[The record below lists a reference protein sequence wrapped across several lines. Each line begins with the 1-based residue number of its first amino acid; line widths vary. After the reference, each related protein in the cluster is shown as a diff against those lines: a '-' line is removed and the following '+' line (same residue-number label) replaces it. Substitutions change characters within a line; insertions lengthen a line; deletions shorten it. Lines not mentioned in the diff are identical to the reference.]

1 MMNRISLLALAAL
14 LWLSSCTPKS
24 QFDASGTFETEE
36 TIISAEATGRIKQ
49 FDVEEGQ
56 TLKAGQ
62 YVGFIDTAQLYF
74 NKQNLLAQIQAGLSK
89 RPDIAAQVAALKV
102 QLENAQ
108 HEQTRISNLVKADAA
123 TQKQLDD
130 QTFMVS
136 QIQKEIDAQLSTLDI
151 STQSINKETV
161 PLHALI
167 DQMNDQLK
175 KCYLINPINGTV
187 LSKYARLDE
196 EATPGKPLYKIAD
209 VSSLLL
215 RAYVTDDQFTQIKLG
230 QKIRVFIDSTA
241 GKYKEYEGVV
251 TWISDK
257 AEFTPKTIQTKDE
270 RANLVWATKITV
282 KNDGYLKIGMYADIK
297 FK

>member
-1 MMNRISLLALAAL
+1 MKYSLLIFAAL
-14 LWLSSCTPKS
+14 IWLSSCTQKS
-24 QFDASGTFETEE
+24 KFDASGTFETEE

-49 FDVEEGQ
+49 FDVQEGQ

-62 YVGFIDTAQLYF
+62 YIGFIDTAQLYF
-74 NKQNLLAQIQAGLSK
+74 NKENLKAQIQAGLSK
-89 RPDIAAQVAALKV
+89 RPEIAKQIAALEV
-102 QLENAQ
+102 QLANVQ

-130 QTFMVS
+130 QTFLVS
-136 QIQKEIDAQLSTLDI
+136 QVQKEIDAQLSTLDI
-151 STQSINKETV
+151 TTTNINKETV
-161 PLHALI
+161 PLRALI
-167 DQMNDQLK
+167 DQMNDQLT

-187 LSKYARLDE
+187 LAKYARLDE

-209 VSSLLL
+209 VSSLIL
-215 RAYVTDDQFTQIKLG
+215 RAYVTDDQFSQIKLG

-241 GKYKEYEGVV
+241 DKYREYEGTV

>member
-1 MMNRISLLALAAL
+1 MNKTSLLALAAVI
-14 LWLSSCTPKS
+14 WLSSCTQKS
-24 QFDASGTFETEE
+24 KFDASGTFETEE

-49 FDVEEGQ
+49 FDVQEGQ
-56 TLKAGQ
+56 NLTAGQ
-62 YVGFIDTAQLYF
+62 YIGFIDTAQLYF
-74 NKQNLLAQIQAGLSK
+74 GKKNLEAQIQAGLSK
-89 RPDIAAQVAALKV
+89 RPDIAAQVASLKV
-102 QLENAQ
+102 QLANAQ

-130 QTFMVS
+130 QGFMVS
-136 QIQKEIDAQLSTLDI
+136 QIQKQIDAQMSTLDI
-151 STQSINKETV
+151 NTESINKETV

-167 DQMNDQLK
+167 QQMTDQIN

-187 LSKYARLDE
+187 LAKYARLDE

-215 RAYVTDDQFTQIKLG
+215 RAYVTNDQFSQIKMG
-230 QKIRVFIDSTA
+230 QKIKVFIDNGA
-241 GKYKEYEGVV
+241 DKYKEYEGTV

-297 FK
+297 FQ

>member
-1 MMNRISLLALAAL
+1 MKKLSFFAIGAL
-14 LWLSSCTPKS
+14 LIFSSCNQKS
-24 QFDASGTFETEE
+24 KFDASGTFETEE

-56 TLKAGQ
+56 ALKAGQ
-62 YVGFIDTAQLYF
+62 YIGFIDTAQLYF
-74 NKQNLLAQIQAGLSK
+74 NKKNLDAQIQAGLSK
-89 RPDIAAQVAALKV
+89 RPEIAKQVAALQV

-108 HEQTRISNLVKADAA
+108 HEQARISNLLKADAA

-130 QTFMVS
+130 QNFMVQ
-136 QIQKEIDAQLSTLDI
+136 QIQKQIDAQLSTLDI

-161 PLHALI
+161 PLRALI
-167 DQMNDQLK
+167 QQMNDQLA

-187 LSKYARLDE
+187 LSKYARKDE
-196 EATPGKPLYKIAD
+196 EATPAKPLYKIAD
-209 VSSLLL
+209 LSSLLL
-215 RAYVTDDQFTQIKLG
+215 RAYVTNDQFAQIKLG
-230 QKIRVFIDSTA
+230 QKVTVFIDSTND
-241 GKYKEYEGVV
+241 KYREYEGTV

-282 KNDGYLKIGMYADIK
+282 KNDGYLKIGMYADVK

>member
-1 MMNRISLLALAAL
+1 MNKTSLLAFAAL
-14 LWLSSCTPKS
+14 IWFSSCTQKT
-24 QFDASGTFETEE
+24 QFDASGTFETED
-36 TIISAEATGRIKQ
+36 TVISAEASGRIKQ
-49 FDVEEGQ
+49 FDVQEGQ

-74 NKQNLLAQIQAGLSK
+74 NKENLQAQIQAGLSK
-89 RPDIAAQVAALKV
+89 KPDIAAQVAALQV
-102 QLENAQ
+102 QLENAK
-108 HEQTRISNLVKADAA
+108 HEQTRIKNLVKADAA

-130 QTFMVS
+130 QTSMVS
-136 QIQKEIDAQLSTLDI
+136 QIQKQIDAQLSTLDI

-161 PLHALI
+161 PLRALI
-167 DQMNDQLK
+167 DQIRDQLS
-175 KCYLINPINGTV
+175 KCYLVNPVNGTV
-187 LSKYARLDE
+187 LAKYARTDE

-209 VSSLLL
+209 VSSLIL
-215 RAYVTDDQFTQIKLG
+215 RAYVTNDQFSQIKLG
-230 QKIRVFIDSTA
+230 QTVKVYIDSAA
-241 GKYKEYEGVV
+241 GKYKEYEGTV

>member
-1 MMNRISLLALAAL
+1 MNKISFFTIVAL
-14 LWLSSCTPKS
+14 LWLSSCTTKS
-24 QFDASGTFETEE
+24 KFDASGTFETEE
-36 TIISAEATGRIKQ
+36 TIISSEAMGRIKE
-49 FDVEEGQ
+49 FNIEEGQ

-74 NKQNLLAQIQAGLSK
+74 NKKNLEAQIQAGLSR
-89 RPDIAAQVAALKV
+89 RPDIAAQVAALQV
-102 QLENAQ
+102 QLQTAQ
-108 HEQTRISNLVKADAA
+108 HEQVRISNLVKADAA

-130 QTFMVS
+130 QTSLVS
-136 QIQKEIDAQLSTLDI
+136 QIQKQIDAQLSTLDI
-151 STQSINKETV
+151 STTSINKETV
-161 PLHALI
+161 PLRALI
-167 DQMNDQLK
+167 QQMNDQLN
-175 KCYLINPINGTV
+175 KCYLVNPINGTV

-215 RAYVTDDQFTQIKLG
+215 RAYITNDQFSQIKLG
-230 QKIRVFIDSTA
+230 QKVRVFIDSTA
-241 GKYKEYEGVV
+241 DKYREYEGTV

-257 AEFTPKTIQTKDE
+257 AEFTPKTIETKDE

-282 KNDGYLKIGMYADIK
+282 KNDGYLKIGMYADVK

>member
-1 MMNRISLLALAAL
+1 MINRISLLAFAAL
-14 LWLSSCTPKS
+14 IWLSSCTPKS
-24 QFDASGTFETEE
+24 KFDASGTFETEE
-36 TIISAEATGRIKQ
+36 TIISSEATGRIKQ
-49 FDVEEGQ
+49 FDIEEGQ

-62 YVGFIDTAQLYF
+62 YIGFIDTAQLYF
-74 NKQNLLAQIQAGLSK
+74 NKQNLQAQIQAGLSK
-89 RPDIAAQVAALKV
+89 KPEIAKQIAALQV
-102 QLENAQ
+102 QLDNAK
-108 HEQTRISNLVKADAA
+108 HEQARISNLVKADAA

-130 QTFMVS
+130 QTYMVE
-136 QIQKEIDAQLSTLDI
+136 QIQKQIDAQLSTLDI

-161 PLHALI
+161 PIRALI
-167 DQMNDQLK
+167 DQIKDQLN
-175 KCYLINPINGTV
+175 KCYLVNPINGTV
-187 LSKYARLDE
+187 LAKYARLDE

-215 RAYVTDDQFTQIKLG
+215 RAYVTDDQFSQIKLG
-230 QKIRVFIDSTA
+230 QTIRVFIDSTA
-241 GKYKEYEGVV
+241 GNYKEYQGTV

-270 RANLVWATKITV
+270 RANLVWATKIKV

>member
-1 MMNRISLLALAAL
+1 MRKVSFYTVVAGLVL
-14 LWLSSCTPKS
+14 LSSCTQKS
-24 QFDASGTFETEE
+24 PFDASGTFETEE
-36 TIISAEATGRIKQ
+36 TIISAEASGRIKQ
-49 FDVEEGQ
+49 FDIEEGQ

-62 YVGFIDTAQLYF
+62 YIGFIDTAQLYF
-74 NKQNLLAQIQAGLSK
+74 NKQNLQAQITAGLSK
-89 RPDIAAQVAALKV
+89 RPEVAKQVASLQV
-102 QLENAQ
+102 QLQDAQ
-108 HEQTRISNLVKADAA
+108 HEQARIANLVKADAA

-130 QTFMVS
+130 QTFMVE
-136 QIQKEIDAQLSTLDI
+136 QVKKEIDAQLSTLDI
-151 STQSINKETV
+151 STQSINKETF
-161 PLHALI
+161 PLRALI

-175 KCYLINPINGTV
+175 KCYLVNPINGTV
-187 LSKYARLDE
+187 LAKYARLDE
-196 EATPGKPLYKIAD
+196 DATPGKPLYKIAD

-215 RAYVTDDQFTQIKLG
+215 RAYITDDQFTQIKLG

-241 GKYKEYEGVV
+241 GTYKEYQGTV

-282 KNDGYLKIGMYADIK
+282 PNDGYLKIGMYADIK

>member
-1 MMNRISLLALAAL
+1 MNKISFFTLTAL
-14 LWLSSCTPKS
+14 LWLSSCTQKS

-36 TIISAEATGRIKQ
+36 TIISSEATGRIKE
-49 FDVEEGQ
+49 FNVEEGQ

-62 YVGFIDTAQLYF
+62 YIGFIDTAQLYF
-74 NKQNLLAQIQAGLSK
+74 NKINLQAQIQAGLSK
-89 RPDIAAQVAALKV
+89 KPEIAKQVAALQV

-108 HEQTRISNLVKADAA
+108 HEQTRIGNLVKADAA

-130 QTFMVS
+130 QTFMVQ
-136 QIQKEIDAQLSTLDI
+136 QIQKQIDAQMSTLDI
-151 STQSINKETV
+151 STNSINKETV

-167 DQMNDQLK
+167 QQMNDQLN
-175 KCYLINPINGTV
+175 KCYLVNPINGTV

-209 VSSLLL
+209 VSNLLL
-215 RAYVTDDQFTQIKLG
+215 RAYVTNDQFSQIKLG
-230 QKIRVFIDSTA
+230 QKVKVFIDSTDN
-241 GKYKEYEGVV
+241 KYREYEGVV

-257 AEFTPKTIQTKDE
+257 AEFTPKTIETKDE

-282 KNDGYLKIGMYADIK
+282 KNDGLLKIGMYADVK

>member
-1 MMNRISLLALAAL
+1 MMNKTSLLALAAL
-14 LWLSSCTPKS
+14 IWLSSCTQKS

-49 FDVEEGQ
+49 FDIEEGQ

-62 YVGFIDTAQLYF
+62 YIGFIDTAQLYF
-74 NKQNLLAQIQAGLSK
+74 NKENLSAQIQAGLSK
-89 RPDIAAQVAALKV
+89 RPDIAAQVASLNV
-102 QLENAQ
+102 QLDNAKR
-108 HEQTRISNLVKADAA
+108 EQTRLQNLVKADAA

-130 QTFMVS
+130 QNSMVA
-136 QIQKEIDAQLSTLDI
+136 QVQKEIDAQMSTLGI
-151 STQSINKETV
+151 STHSINEETV
-161 PLHALI
+161 PLRALVQ
-167 DQMNDQLK
+167 QMSDQLS

-209 VSSLLL
+209 VSSLIL
-215 RAYVTDDQFTQIKLG
+215 RAYITDDQFTQIKLG
-230 QKIRVFIDSTA
+230 QNIKVFIDSTA
-241 GKYKEYEGVV
+241 GKYREYEGTV

>member
-1 MMNRISLLALAAL
+1 MNKISFFTLTAL
-14 LWLSSCTPKS
+14 LWLSSCTQKS

-36 TIISAEATGRIKQ
+36 TIISSEATGRIKE
-49 FDVEEGQ
+49 FNVEEGQ

-62 YVGFIDTAQLYF
+62 YIGFIDTAQLYF
-74 NKQNLLAQIQAGLSK
+74 NKINLQAQIQAGLSK
-89 RPDIAAQVAALKV
+89 KPEIEKQVAALQV

-108 HEQTRISNLVKADAA
+108 HEQTRIGNLVKADAA

-130 QTFMVS
+130 QTFMVQ
-136 QIQKEIDAQLSTLDI
+136 QIQKQIDAQMSTLDI
-151 STQSINKETV
+151 STNSINKETV

-167 DQMNDQLK
+167 QQMNDQLN
-175 KCYLINPINGTV
+175 KCYLVNPINGTV

-209 VSSLLL
+209 VSNLLL
-215 RAYVTDDQFTQIKLG
+215 RAYVTNDQFSQIKLG
-230 QKIRVFIDSTA
+230 QKVKVFIDSTDN
-241 GKYKEYEGVV
+241 KYREYEGVV

-257 AEFTPKTIQTKDE
+257 AEFTPKTIETKDE

-282 KNDGYLKIGMYADIK
+282 KNDGLLKIGMYADVK

>member
-14 LWLSSCTPKS
+14 LCLSSCTQKS

-89 RPDIAAQVAALKV
+89 KPEIGKQVGALEV
-102 QLENAQ
+102 QLENAK

-136 QIQKEIDAQLSTLDI
+136 QVQKEIDAQLSTLDI

-270 RANLVWATKITV
+270 RANLVWATKIAV